1 MNELLTT
8 LGFVWRTIDGRGND
22 NPNPTPPYWNVYIY
36 LGLLTILCGY
46 VYLEYMTALQALGIY
61 AVVLTY
67 ILSGYRSLTGYWVYY
82 HIKRGFL
89 FAEYRFDEIV
99 NGWDDCNF
107 VKLRFKVDNLDKWYN
122 ANDKGFSSWYMSYR
136 YVIAGALICAILGT
150 WSVPYLI
157 ACSVAGLLFPI
168 SVRLLEYIPEGKRD
182 FWGEVFA
189 KFREGVLGAVIIGG
203 WTWLI

>member
-1 MNELLTT
+1 MELLIST
-8 LGFVWRTIDGRGND
+8 LGFVFRSIDGRQNA
-22 NPNPTPPYWNVYIY
+22 PKYWNVYIY
-36 LGLLTILCGY
+36 LGLLTILSGY
-46 VYLEYMTALQALGIY
+46 VYLEYMTAIQALGIY

-67 ILSGYRSLTGYWVYY
+67 ILSGYKSLTLPWVLHLYNLY
-82 HIKRGFL
+82 EEKRLKKFCEMFSLKYGVIFHGMNISKLTREYEKYNGFHT
-89 FAEYRFDEIV
+89 
-99 NGWDDCNF
+99 WH
-107 VKLRFKVDNLDKWYN
+107 
-122 ANDKGFSSWYMSYR
+122 MSYR

-189 KFREGVLGAVIIGG
+189 KFREGNLGAVVIGG
-203 WTWLI
+203 FPWLI